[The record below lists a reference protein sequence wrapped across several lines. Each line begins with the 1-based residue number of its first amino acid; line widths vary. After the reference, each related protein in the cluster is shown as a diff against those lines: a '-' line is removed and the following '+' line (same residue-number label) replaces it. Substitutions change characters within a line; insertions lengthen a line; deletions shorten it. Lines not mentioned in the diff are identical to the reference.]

1 MGRWGHRTMTM
12 CWPLP
17 LKLADYVPGL
27 FEADADIDFACEISG
42 DFVMMGGTED
52 LVPSNLIHQTDMLA
66 PPEAKDYY
74 KTKEYRLKLDN
85 DIVSIRNQLD
95 SGIGD
100 KLFDK
105 YRAKE
110 NNLDEFEGQYKVII
124 VGALMMRA
132 GANISKEQL
141 QHLRDLVPNID
152 CQYGYA
158 LPFGDLGFRDPGKA
172 QFLAALDNY
181 QPGAPRDY
189 LEPSCFHCGKVRADI
204 GKAPK
209 GCGRCERA
217 WYCNVDCQRAHWKV
231 HKPQCKHLNEVS
243 FLNV

>member
-27 FEADADIDFACEISG
+27 FEADADIDFACDISG

-74 KTKEYRLKLDN
+74 KTEEYRLKLDD

-110 NNLDEFEGQYKVII
+110 NNLDEFEGQYQVII

-141 QHLRDLVPNID
+141 QHLRDLVPKID

-158 LPFGDLGFRDPGKA
+158 LPFRDLGFRDPGKA

-181 QPGAPRDY
+181 QPGVPRDY
-189 LEPSCFHCGKVRADI
+189 LEPR
-204 GKAPK
+204 
-209 GCGRCERA
+209 
-217 WYCNVDCQRAHWKV
+217 YAHV
-231 HKPQCKHLNEVS
+231 TPSPQCC
-243 FLNV
+243 